1 MHYTRIIPY
10 LHERHPD
17 VITDFFDASS
27 DEEAVEM
34 VAELAW
40 SGQKLMDLAVNGWRS
55 LDELKGLD
63 MKELLNKYGIA
74 FGVIQ
79 VRQGERLV
87 ALIESV
93 NTLGSKLASLR
104 PAPEVGAVRAE
115 RQPVPMFLPFA
126 GEQCMLLS
134 QFMRERARAV
144 AWSKTGRRAGR
155 RSKKA

>member
-1 MHYTRIIPY
+1 MQHMPIIPY

-27 DEEAVEM
+27 DKDAVEM

-40 SGQKLMDLAVNGWRS
+40 SGQKLMDKAIKGWRD
-55 LDELKGLD
+55 LDRLKRLD
-63 MKELLNKYGIA
+63 GKELLNQCGIA
-74 FGVIQ
+74 FGTIQ

-87 ALIESV
+87 ALVEPV
-93 NTLGSKLASLR
+93 NTLGHKLFR
-104 PAPEVGAVRAE
+104 PGPSPEVGAVRAE
-115 RQPVPMFLPFA
+115 RQPIPMFLPFA

-134 QFMRERARAV
+134 QYMRERARAV
-144 AWSKTGRRAGR
+144 ARSKTGRRAGR